1 MVDINDKNFLD
12 LFKAV
17 KESKFK
23 VLDDL
28 LGIMD
33 ISSKENIL
41 IKQYDIQDRNINGL
55 GLGLKG
61 HTLITY
67 AAREGN
73 LDVFRVLMSHG
84 ANPDLKNGK
93 NKTAR
98 EVAVTS
104 DNKDIIKYLKTT
116 NVLSHYKK
124 SLPPQNY
131 PVSPIIGPLTPTPTN
146 NSDNKNF
153 ISLLNAIN
161 DGDKTKVSDL
171 LKDLSVDAINK
182 VCYSSGQQEIKD
194 MTPLT
199 LAASKGDYEI
209 VRSLLDKG
217 ADIDLKNGKNK
228 TAKEV
233 AQEHGKIVVRTLLD
247 VRKRDQRDPQIS
259 RT

>member
-1 MVDINDKNFLD
+1 
-12 LFKAV
+12 
-17 KESKFK
+17 
-23 VLDDL
+23 
-28 LGIMD
+28 
-33 ISSKENIL
+33 
-41 IKQYDIQDRNINGL
+41 
-55 GLGLKG
+55 
-61 HTLITY
+61 
-67 AAREGN
+67 
-73 LDVFRVLMSHG
+73 
-84 ANPDLKNGK
+84 
-93 NKTAR
+93 
-98 EVAVTS
+98 
-104 DNKDIIKYLKTT
+104 
-116 NVLSHYKK
+116 VLSHHKENF
-124 SLPPQNY
+124 PPQNF

-233 AQEHGKIVVRTLLD
+233 AQEHGKIVVRT
-247 VRKRDQRDPQIS
+247 
-259 RT
+259 